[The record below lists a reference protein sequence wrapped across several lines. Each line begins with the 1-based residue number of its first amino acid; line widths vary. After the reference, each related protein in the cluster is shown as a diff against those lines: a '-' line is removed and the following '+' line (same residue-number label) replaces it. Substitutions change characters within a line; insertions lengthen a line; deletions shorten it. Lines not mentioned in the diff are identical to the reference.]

1 MLQSIIM
8 SRTKNLYKIIKYIT
22 KSITCNIKIKYEQT
36 WQMEQGRS
44 DINEKR

>member
-22 KSITCNIKIKYEQT
+22 KSITCNIKNKYEQT
-36 WQMEQGRS
+36 WQIEQGRS
-44 DINEKR
+44 DIYEKR